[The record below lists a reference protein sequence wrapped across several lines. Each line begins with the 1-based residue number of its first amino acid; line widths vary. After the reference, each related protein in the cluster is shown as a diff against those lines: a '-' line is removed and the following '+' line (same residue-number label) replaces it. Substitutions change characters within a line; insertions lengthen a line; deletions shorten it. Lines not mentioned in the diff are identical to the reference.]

1 MELHQTKKTVPSK
14 RNYQQNKKA
23 AYWEKILQMIYPPR
37 GKYTKYTKN
46 SYSSTSK
53 NKQPH
58 LKVGRGP
65 EKIFFQRRHKMAN
78 RYMKNAQHHQSSR
91 KCKSKPQRY
100 HHTCQ
105 NGYHQKRKQIINV
118 GENVEKRESLCTIG
132 GNAN

>member
-1 MELHQTKKTVPSK
+1 MELHQTKKTLPSK

-78 RYMKNAQHHQSSR
+78 RYMKKCSTSPIIMEMQIKTTKVSSHLSEWLSSKKKTNN
-91 KCKSKPQRY
+91 KCW
-100 HHTCQ
+100 
-105 NGYHQKRKQIINV
+105 
-118 GENVEKRESLCTIG
+118 
-132 GNAN
+132 